1 MFWAIYSQTFQDFF
15 TFKFSET
22 PYFLLVSGLLI
33 SLTCGLPLATILR
46 QQVQIHATKFYYQ
59 TEDWWDKLQLFT
71 SLLGTITGFSIMLAS
86 TLEILGSPTLPSYL
100 LSLIITD
107 ATVSSILL
115 PKNRKLERR
124 TLNSY

>member
-15 TFKFSET
+15 TFKFPEK
-22 PYFLLVSGLLI
+22 PYFLLAIGFII
-33 SLTCGLPLATILR
+33 SLTCGFPLATILP
-46 QQVQIHATKFYYQ
+46 QQVKIHAAKFYYQ
-59 TEDWWDKLQLFT
+59 AEGWWEKLQLFV
-71 SLLGTITGFSIMLAS
+71 SLLGTIAGFSIMLAS

-100 LSLIITD
+100 LSVIITD

-124 TLNSY
+124 TLNLY